1 MKLTNERPLV
11 LIGAGKM
18 GGAMLAGWMK
28 QGMAPEHVVVVDPN
42 PPSDTLET
50 ITAHSIPW
58 HKSVPE
64 GVVAGVLLM
73 AIKPQMMEEVLPT
86 LTDVADEGSIIL
98 SVAAGTTIKRFKD
111 TFGAAQP
118 VVRVIP
124 NTPSQVGRGV
134 TAGYASVEV
143 LDEQKALMSSLLET
157 IGAFYWV
164 DAEEQ
169 IDLATAVSGSG
180 PAYVFHLVEAM
191 SEAGQRLGL
200 NAELA
205 EALARGTVAG
215 SGELLHQSPEN
226 ADVLRRNVTSPGGTT
241 AAALSVLMGDDALTN
256 LMSEAVAKAA
266 HRATELAD

>member
-18 GGAMLAGWMK
+18 GGAMLSGWMK

-42 PPSDTLET
+42 PPAET
-50 ITAHSIPW
+50 IETIQAHDLVWYKNLPDD
-58 HKSVPE
+58 
-64 GVVAGVLLM
+64 VVAGVLLL

-86 LTDVADEGSIIL
+86 LIGLADGQSVVL

-111 TFGAAQP
+111 NFGAGQP

-134 TAGYASVEV
+134 TAGYASDEV
-143 LDEQKALMSSLLET
+143 LDTQKALMSSLLES
-157 IGAFYWV
+157 IGVFYWV
-164 DAEEQ
+164 EAEEQ

-191 SEAGQRLGL
+191 SAAGQRLGL
-200 NAELA
+200 TAELA

-215 SGELLHQSPEN
+215 SGELLHQSSED
-226 ADVLRRNVTSPGGTT
+226 ADVLRKNVTSPGGTT

-256 LMSEAVAKAA
+256 LMSDAVAKAA